1 MTIRV
6 TAEYF
11 VQDKYYCILTGIHK
25 YKNCKRKI
33 RWRRFIVLC
42 NYDKSVNGQADR
54 YKNIESRNNK
64 KSPFLPSK
72 TQQCLSLQLKS
83 MWDFF
88 QHRISQELERFI
100 AGNHLCHFLYII
112 VTTTMFG
119 IELFPNVQIRP
130 FSSYCWM
137 RKLLKGFMPNIK
149 SIRIRI
155 YPVSETFYIVN
166 RMSLPVSS
174 TDFFN

>member
-42 NYDKSVNGQADR
+42 DYDKSVNGQADR

-64 KSPFLPSK
+64 KSPLLPSK
-72 TQQCLSLQLKS
+72 TQQCLSLQIKT
-83 MWDFF
+83 MWIFFPCGIFF
-88 QHRISQELERFI
+88 QHGISQELERFI
-100 AGNHLCHFLYII
+100 ADNHLCHFLYHRHNNHVWRRI
-112 VTTTMFG
+112 VPWRIDSAILFLLLDAWT
-119 IELFPNVQIRP
+119 IE
-130 FSSYCWM
+130 
-137 RKLLKGFMPNIK
+137 GFY
-149 SIRIRI
+149 S
-155 YPVSETFYIVN
+155 
-166 RMSLPVSS
+166 
-174 TDFFN
+174 